1 MTFLFKKRRRR
12 ELKFVKKN
20 LEKFEKDMFS
30 KLNELECNLETV
42 QSNDKEKY
50 EKLLGKEVVQR
61 QNFEKL
67 TNEILH
73 SVELLEKNQK
83 VLTDEI
89 EFLKDKIKE

>member
-50 EKLLGKEVVQR
+50 EKLLGKEVAQR

>member
-20 LEKFEKDMFS
+20 LEKFDKDMFS